1 MNISIFQLFWNT
13 LKKKYP
19 QILSGVEID
28 NEKMEVSQRAVI
40 RFANVGMLFAV
51 LFAPTLTN
59 DTMSFCSSDRRNCQ
73 GLFRCWPN
81 ALSTTSLAYAN
92 RNLVQTISFQISRW
106 SNQFKG
112 TKYFQFFT
120 KTLLPKL
127 RVISYSI
134 LFQQPLC

>member
-51 LFAPTLTN
+51 LFAPT
-59 DTMSFCSSDRRNCQ
+59 FCSSDRRNCQ

-92 RNLVQTISFQISRW
+92 RNLVQTICFQISRW

-127 RVISYSI
+127 RVIYSI